1 MKNLLIY
8 AIVLYLFI
16 YVQKEILIEY
26 LKQSKT
32 MR

>member
-26 LKQSKT
+26 IKQSKT

>member
-16 YVQKEILIEY
+16 YVQKQILIEY
-26 LKQSKT
+26 IKQSKT

>member
-26 LKQSKT
+26 FKT
-32 MR
+32 YQNR